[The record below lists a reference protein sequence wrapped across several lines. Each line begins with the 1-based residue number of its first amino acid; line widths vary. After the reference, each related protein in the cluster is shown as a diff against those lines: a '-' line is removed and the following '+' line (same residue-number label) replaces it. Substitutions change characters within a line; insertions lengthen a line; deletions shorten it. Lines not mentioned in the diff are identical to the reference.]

1 MNTSSTLK
9 IAGVSSRGHA
19 HSPNADCWGH
29 TQNAAWVLDGATR
42 PPGVRCCDF
51 DTEHFV
57 ESIDRGLRRQAE
69 SHIDIRDML
78 VDALRSTKAEHAA
91 RHMGWAPPPGPAAT
105 AAVVRVESGWIE
117 WAVLGDA
124 GVVLGAP
131 PRLVSDSRLAMV
143 AVEERDSVRRDPAS
157 FNARIDLYKAE
168 LAARNRADGYWV
180 LADDL
185 EAPFQ
190 ALRGTR
196 PADGNVILTSDGVHR
211 HIGPDGLWG
220 TVVEFADAVRDH
232 PPQEITAWIRRHER
246 NTGMQPDD
254 ATLVVIDTA
263 DHPAPVG

>member
-1 MNTSSTLK
+1 MNISSTLK
-9 IAGVSSRGHA
+9 IAGASSRGHA
-19 HSPNADCWGH
+19 YSPNADRWGH
-29 TQNAAWVLDGATR
+29 AHSAAWVLDGASR
-42 PPGVRCCDF
+42 PSGVRCCEF

-57 ESIDRGLRRQAE
+57 ESIDHGLRRQAE

-78 VDALRSTKAEHAA
+78 VEALRSTMEEHAA
-91 RHMGWAPPPGPAAT
+91 RHMGRPPPGPAAT
-105 AAVVRVESGWIE
+105 AAVVRIESRRIE

-124 GVVLGAP
+124 GIVPGRP
-131 PRLVSDSRLAMV
+131 PQLVSDSRLAKA
-143 AVEERDSVRRDPAS
+143 AVEERDAVRRDPAS

-168 LAARNRADGYWV
+168 LAARNRASGYWV

-196 PADGNVILTSDGVHR
+196 PAAGNVILTTDGVHR
-211 HIGPDGLWG
+211 HIGPGGLWG
-220 TVVEFADAVRDH
+220 AVSEFADAVRDH

-254 ATLVVIDTA
+254 ATLVAIETA